1 MNIPVTIFTWMM
13 ALLPI
18 ILLLVLMVKFQV
30 PAMKAAPLGLLV
42 SLVTAVAIYKAG
54 PGVLMYESVKG
65 AWSAMVVLVVVWTAI
80 LLYEMVNEAN
90 AFGVFREGLQKAT
103 PNELLQILI
112 IGRVFVSFLQGI
124 TGFGVPVAVGTPLL
138 IGLGVHPIWAIY
150 ICLMGHAW
158 GNTYGTLAV
167 AWDALVLQSGIG
179 QDHQVL
185 IQTGLWA
192 AALIWVWNFITG
204 IAICWAYG
212 KWKGLKKGFFAI
224 VVLAIVQGGGQM
236 AMSAFNSTLAC
247 FVPCCIS
254 FAAVL
259 IMSRMKMYSQEWRI
273 EDSPVMKR
281 AEADN
286 GEKEE
291 TDAAGNKEEE
301 ALQIKPSMTFHQA
314 FSPYY
319 ALTMITLCVLL
330 ISPIKNFLG
339 QWQIGLSFPETSTGY
354 GFVNEAVESFSPF
367 APLTHAGFFLF
378 LSAMFG
384 YLYFSRKGWIRP
396 GGGKAALK
404 RTNKKTLPSAI
415 AVTGFIVM
423 SKIMGGTGQTSV
435 LAQGIADVLGKGYII
450 LSPIVGM
457 LGSFMTSSNMAS
469 NILFSNFQYTT
480 AKLLGLDVAAVLGA
494 QTAGGSIGATMCP
507 GNIVL
512 GTTTGGISGSEGLVL
527 KKVLPITVAMSVG
540 VGIFLFLILV
550 VFAA

>member
-1 MNIPVTIFTWMM
+1 MNVPVTIFTWMM

-54 PGVLMYESVKG
+54 PGLLIYESIKG

-90 AFGVFREGLQKAT
+90 AFQIFRKGLQKAT

-138 IGLGVHPIWAIY
+138 IGLGVNPIWAIC
-150 ICLMGHAW
+150 ICLLGHAW

-167 AWDALVLQSGIG
+167 AWDALVLQTGIAS
-179 QDHQVL
+179 DPAVL
-185 IQTGLWA
+185 IRTGLWA
-192 AALIWVWNFITG
+192 TAIIWVWNFVTG
-204 IAICWAYG
+204 IAICWMYG
-212 KWKGLKKGFFAI
+212 KWEGLKKGFFA
-224 VVLAIVQGGGQM
+224 VAVLSLVQGGGQI

-259 IMSRMKMYSQEWRI
+259 ILSRMKMYSSPWKI
-273 EDSPVMKR
+273 EDSQVMNR
-281 AEADN
+281 ETEGGADGSEEAD
-286 GEKEE
+286 K
-291 TDAAGNKEEE
+291 D
-301 ALQIKPSMTFHQA
+301 LPSMTFHQA

-319 ALTMITLCVLL
+319 ALTIITLFVLL
-330 ISPIKNFLG
+330 VGPVKNFLG
-339 QWQIGLSFPETSTGY
+339 RWQIGLSFPETSTGY
-354 GFVNEAVESFSPF
+354 GFTNEAVASFSPF
-367 APLTHAGFFLF
+367 APLTHAAFFLL
-378 LSAMFG
+378 LSALFG
-384 YLYFSRKGWIRP
+384 YFYFSRNGWIKQ
-396 GGGKAALK
+396 GGGKAAFQ

-435 LAQGIADVLGKGYII
+435 LAQGIADVLGRGYII

-512 GTTTGGISGSEGLVL
+512 GTTTGGVSGSEGVVL
-527 KKVLPITVAMSVG
+527 RKVLPISVAMAVG
-540 VGIFLFLILV
+540 VGVFLFLVFV
-550 VFAA
+550 VFGA